1 MNRFLRDQMGFT
13 LIELLVALSIFAL
26 AALTLLRMEGV
37 SISQTA
43 DLEQRIGREIAAQ
56 NLAVD
61 LMTDPLPPS
70 MGDDEGT
77 VETLGRTFNWS
88 RTVEP
93 AEYPGLLRI
102 TLSVSEGQGQAV
114 TLTVVRPL
122 AQP

>member
-1 MNRFLRDQMGFT
+1 VTRRDGSAGFT
-13 LIELLVALSIFAL
+13 LIELLVALAIFAL

-43 DLEQRIGREIAAQ
+43 DLSQRIGREIAAQ

-61 LMTDPLPPS
+61 LLTNPLPPA
-70 MGDDEGT
+70 MGEENGS
-77 VETLGRTFNWS
+77 VEALGRTFTWQRS
-88 RTVEP
+88 VEP
-93 AEYPGLLRI
+93 AEFPGLLRI

-114 TLTVVRPL
+114 TLTLVRPL